1 MSYPAL
7 RQPKNLKFNE
17 KSKTAVYNEPQNF
30 LIVTLK
36 DGKKL
41 VVSSDTY
48 HGILTAGEL
57 YRCVFCETEM
67 ARDVICKERHKASE
81 NHRKILEG
89 YPHIDEFKENLL
101 RKLSASGH
109 YCTVCNVVVMTN
121 YAYRHIEGYSH
132 QVELDKAKGRALS
145 YKPNC

>member
-1 MSYPAL
+1 MAFPAL
-7 RQPKNLKFNE
+7 RQPKNAKIEE
-17 KSKTAVYNEPQNF
+17 KIRTQVFNEPQNF

-41 VVSSDTY
+41 VVSSDAY

-67 ARDVICKERHKASE
+67 VRDVICKERHKASE

-89 YPHIDEFKENLL
+89 YPHIDEYKENLL
-101 RKLSASGH
+101 RKLNTPGH
-109 YCTVCNVVVMTN
+109 YCTVCNVVVMLH
-121 YAYRHIEGYSH
+121 YANRHILGHSH
-132 QVELDKAKGRALS
+132 RLELDKAKGRALS
-145 YKPNC
+145 YKPYY

>member
-1 MSYPAL
+1 MAFPAL
-7 RQPKNLKFNE
+7 RQPKNAKIEE
-17 KSKTAVYNEPQNF
+17 KIRTQVFKEPQNF

-41 VVSSDTY
+41 VVSSDAY

-67 ARDVICKERHKASE
+67 VRDVICKERHKASE

-89 YPHIDEFKENLL
+89 YPHIDEYKENLL
-101 RKLSASGH
+101 RK
-109 YCTVCNVVVMTN
+109 VCFV
-121 YAYRHIEGYSH
+121 S
-132 QVELDKAKGRALS
+132 
-145 YKPNC
+145 